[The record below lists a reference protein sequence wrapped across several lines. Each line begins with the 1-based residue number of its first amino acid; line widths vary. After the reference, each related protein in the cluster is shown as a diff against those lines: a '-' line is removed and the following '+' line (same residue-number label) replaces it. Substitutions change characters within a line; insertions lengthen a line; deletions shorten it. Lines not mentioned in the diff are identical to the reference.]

1 MPDGFAQRHC
11 RPLAVVL
18 AGVYLGAILWFS
30 RFHVL
35 DDALIHLRFA
45 ELLISHGFFTT
56 DGQQASFGT
65 SSPLFV
71 LITAGLYQILHSD
84 FTTKAIS
91 VVFYFIFI
99 GSAVG
104 LAAATRNAVRIGWAL
119 VAALAMT
126 PMGVRWL
133 TDGMETS
140 LVACLVL
147 LLGWI
152 AGRAAGRLRASATA
166 TIMLFV
172 LGAVSV
178 MTRVELAVLVALAC
192 AAIATTTA
200 PCTEPTSCA
209 RRDAMLPV
217 GALGLGAMAA
227 LFWIWCMF
235 GTVIPD
241 TAIAKAS
248 GEAAPADSLVTIL
261 VSFAGGLSFGAGLF
275 ALWLA
280 AFVAAW
286 RWGRGRGFRLALVLP
301 NLGLVLLWAVVAV
314 RGQYLQ
320 GIRHLLPVIIF
331 MTAANLAHASAALG
345 ARSPA
350 MPTAWMTRIRDG
362 WRRWKG
368 AALAG
373 AAAVLAFELVM
384 FHDIVRHRTDAL
396 LDMRALNL
404 ARLAGTTG
412 IGWDVGHLM
421 YFTKAQVCDVSG
433 LVNGRRAAWRSE
445 SARLED
451 CLAREVEFIFATPD
465 NAARLIRHSGNRF
478 ADWPVCGLYVFQNV
492 RPVSPHYLAVSPQ
505 LAPRICPD
513 RLEDAP
519 LRLLAVRGS

>member
-1 MPDGFAQRHC
+1 MPDGFAQRNI
-11 RPLAVVL
+11 RSLAVVL
-18 AGVYLGAILWFS
+18 ASVYLGAILWFS
-30 RFHVL
+30 RYHVL

-45 ELLISHGFFTT
+45 ELLINHGFFTT

-84 FTTKAIS
+84 LTTKVIS

-104 LAAATRNAVRIGWAL
+104 LACATRNAVRIGWAL
-119 VAALAMT
+119 LAVVAMT

-133 TDGMETS
+133 SDGMETS

-152 AGRAAGRLRASATA
+152 AGRAAGRLRASPAT
-166 TIMLFV
+166 TIALFV

-178 MTRVELAVLVALAC
+178 MTRVELAALVVLAC
-192 AAIATTTA
+192 GAIAITTDLRTKPA
-200 PCTEPTSCA
+200 SHA
-209 RRDAMLPV
+209 RRDAVMPI

-227 LFWIWCMF
+227 LFWIWRMF
-235 GTVIPD
+235 GAVIPD

-248 GEAAPADSLVTIL
+248 GEAAPADSLVAIL
-261 VSFAGGLSFGAGLF
+261 ASFAGGLSFGAGLF
-275 ALWLA
+275 VLWLTA
-280 AFVAAW
+280 LAAAW
-286 RWGRGRGFRLALVLP
+286 RWGPGRRFRLALILP

-331 MTAANLAHASAALG
+331 MTAANLAHASVALG
-345 ARSPA
+345 TRTPVV
-350 MPTAWMTRIRDG
+350 PTAWTTRIRNG
-362 WRRWKG
+362 WRHWKG
-368 AALAG
+368 ATLAG
-373 AAAVLAFELVM
+373 AVAVLAFELVM
-384 FHDIVRHRTDAL
+384 FHDIVRHRTEAF

-404 ARLAGTTG
+404 ARLKGTTG

-433 LVNGRRAAWRSE
+433 LINGRRAAWRSE

-451 CLAREVEFIFATPD
+451 CLARDVEFIFATSD
-465 NAARLIRHSGNRF
+465 DAARLIRRSGGRF

-492 RPVSPHYLAVSPQ
+492 RPASPHYLAVSPQ

-513 RLEDAP
+513 LLEDAP